1 MRSLTR
7 NCLLSLALLT
17 ATAVGGSAAPFADN
31 KKDENANLRAVQGL
45 VTDSDNNP
53 LKQAIVQIK
62 DTKSLQVR
70 SFITKDDGSYHF
82 YGLSPNIDYE
92 LKAEF
97 QTGVSDKKTL
107 STFDSR
113 KTATLNLVVK
123 AKK

>member
-7 NCLLSLALLT
+7 SCLLSLALLT

-45 VTDSDNNP
+45 VTDSANNP
-53 LKQAIVQIK
+53 LAQAIVQIK

-97 QTGVSDKKTL
+97 QAGVSDKKTL
-107 STFDSR
+107 SSFDSR

-123 AKK
+123 PKK